1 MHANDRPAFD
11 VMLAELFGA
20 LDKPLTDAKRE
31 GFWKSL
37 EKMSLVDFGR
47 ARDMLLRDL
56 ADVTPGMWKQFTAG
70 DIWAAKKAL
79 RAKAPVFQHE
89 KANPAEDALWDGWA
103 LAGNRYLLALVMR
116 LPKLGKLPP
125 VGPGGCNR
133 PSQALVDFTWR
144 MTDAKNHWVRDMR
157 DLDSGEGVPGK
168 IQVEVWNDLL
178 SFTGGCQAK

>member
-1 MHANDRPAFD
+1 MQANDRPAFD

-89 KANPAEDALWDGWA
+89 KANPAEDALWDAWA
-103 LAGNRYLLALVMR
+103 LAGNRYLLGLVRR
-116 LPKLGKLPP
+116 LPMLGKLPHHTSAEL
-125 VGPGGCNR
+125 GP
-133 PSQALVDFTWR
+133 FTRR
-144 MTDAKNHWVRDMR
+144 MVEAKNHWVRDMR
-157 DLDSGEGVPGK
+157 DLDRGEGVPGK

-178 SFTGGCQAK
+178 GFTGGCRAK